1 MKIEDMKAMLS
12 KKADNVSENKESLKE
27 KGKAEDE
34 KHRFVNF
41 EEKLICFMSPGARIF
56 NRVQKS
62 KLVK

>member
-12 KKADNVSENKESLKE
+12 KKADNVNENKESLKE

-41 EEKLICFMSPGARIF
+41 ERKA
-56 NRVQKS
+56 
-62 KLVK
+62 